1 MRCHISF
8 FQTKCLPVE
17 LQLNDNPVRCSI
29 DQLCGY
35 LSEHVYNFCIYGS
48 FLSLLKEQ
56 SVIVYFQCPL
66 LQLQLLYNKDCK
78 HIDHN

>member
-1 MRCHISF
+1 MRSKLLMHCLKLAFHIKSNQMRCHISF

-35 LSEHVYNFCIYGS
+35 LSDHVYNFLYIWIY
-48 FLSLLKEQ
+48 FSL
-56 SVIVYFQCPL
+56 F
-66 LQLQLLYNKDCK
+66 
-78 HIDHN
+78 